1 MRMEI
6 GKNVK
11 NEVAEL
17 LTPTFSTTTK
27 IESLLSCV
35 AIMSTFRKYFD
46 YEWLQTLCG
55 IRNVHFMGTLDDW
68 KLLRQKTTQLKSFA
82 VPSRYGNGFDTY
94 IDGILPILDQ
104 FIQTYQGN
112 VDHQFWNT
120 VMDIKH
126 VYAKSGSGA

>member
-1 MRMEI
+1 MRVEI
-6 GKNVK
+6 SKNMK

-35 AIMSTFRKYFD
+35 AVMSTCEKYFKYD
-46 YEWLQTLCG
+46 YLMTMCG

-68 KLLRQKTTQLKSFA
+68 KLLRQKTEQLKSFA
-82 VPSRYGNGFDTY
+82 ISIQYRYGFSTY
-94 IDGILPILDQ
+94 IDGLLPILDQ
-104 FIQTYQGN
+104 FIQTYQEN

-120 VMDIKH
+120 IMDIKH
-126 VYAKSGSGA
+126 VSGNSGE